1 MVRYG
6 ELKEPPAWVMMLVK
20 INHLLLTVN
29 SAANILIYSY
39 KVLDKMYAA
48 AGSRRSFVQDF
59 KVRLEVVST

>member
-1 MVRYG
+1 MVRHG
-6 ELKEPPAWVMMLVK
+6 EIEPPVWVMMLVK

-48 AGSRRSFVQDF
+48 AVCSG
-59 KVRLEVVST
+59 L

>member
-1 MVRYG
+1 MVRHG
-6 ELKEPPAWVMMLVK
+6 EIEPPVWVMMLVK

-48 AGSRRSFVQDF
+48 AETRRSLVQDF
-59 KVRLEVVST
+59 KLRSVIVST